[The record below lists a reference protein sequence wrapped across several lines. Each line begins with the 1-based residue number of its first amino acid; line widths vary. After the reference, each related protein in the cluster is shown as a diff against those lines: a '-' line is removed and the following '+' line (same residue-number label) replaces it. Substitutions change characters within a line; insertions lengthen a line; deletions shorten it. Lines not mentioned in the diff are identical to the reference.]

1 MQNLNLPHP
10 ENSLHTIYIVF
21 TTIYII
27 LTLFCTVSNL
37 EMIQSIREDVL
48 MGGNQPPMDTE
59 K

>member
-1 MQNLNLPHP
+1 MSAYCIHNY
-10 ENSLHTIYIVF
+10 LHDIYFVLG
-21 TTIYII
+21 II
-27 LTLFCTVSNL
+27 SNL